1 LKNTQA
7 QRCFDNIVFVVLHK
21 TGLLVQLFYSSFVT
35 CLFVKNVI
43 YFVSLGVCYN
53 YMQGLGD
60 FCVEP
65 NDALEDTASH
75 YVERGKLVI

>member
-1 LKNTQA
+1 MFI
-7 QRCFDNIVFVVLHK
+7 C
-21 TGLLVQLFYSSFVT
+21 
-35 CLFVKNVI
+35 KNVI

-53 YMQGLGD
+53 YLQGLGD